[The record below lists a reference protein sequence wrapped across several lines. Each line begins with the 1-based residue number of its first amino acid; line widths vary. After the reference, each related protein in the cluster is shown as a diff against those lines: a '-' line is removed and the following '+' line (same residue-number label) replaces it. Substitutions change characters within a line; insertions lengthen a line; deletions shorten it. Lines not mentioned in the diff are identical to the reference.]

1 MERLGLREAFTFD
14 SDYKTHGF
22 TCLP

>member
-1 MERLGLREAFTFD
+1 MERLGLKEAFTFD